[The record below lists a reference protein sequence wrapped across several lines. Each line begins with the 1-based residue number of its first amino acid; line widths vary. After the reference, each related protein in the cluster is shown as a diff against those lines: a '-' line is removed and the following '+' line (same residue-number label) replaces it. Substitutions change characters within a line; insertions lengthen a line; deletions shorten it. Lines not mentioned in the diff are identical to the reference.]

1 MIYKEVFNLN
11 EMESRL
17 IRIGNEDILD
27 TNWCQQGYIQEKG
40 EIVEKLVMDLLSL
53 CEVNVLRSQ
62 RSSALDEVLKIDV
75 VVENKD
81 QFKDVFAFQVKSS
94 LTGALIHYEK
104 NGSDITYKNQYFR
117 TPWCLIVDGSQT
129 NEELLNELIGELCLN
144 CYVDFEKIDEIAKQ
158 IISSN
163 GERLSIKTF
172 LKLNSKEIRAL
183 RLIHN
188 IRKDNKTFFLNTK

>member
-1 MIYKEVFNLN
+1 MIYKEVFSLN

-17 IRIGNEDILD
+17 ITIGNEDILG
-27 TNWCQQGYIQEKG
+27 TNWCQQGYMQEKG
-40 EIVEKLVMDLLSL
+40 EAIEKLVMDLLSL
-53 CEVNVLRSQ
+53 CEVNILRSQ

-81 QFKDVFAFQVKSS
+81 QFKDVFAFQVKAS

-104 NGSDITYKNQYFR
+104 NVDITYKDQYFR

-129 NEELLNELIGELCLN
+129 NEQLLNELIGELCLN
-144 CYVDFEKIDEIAKQ
+144 CYVDFEKIDDIAKQ